1 MDKSDRFIK
10 MKKYKFVIIIL
21 SIFLFLIIGTT
32 SFYVVKNV
40 IAKKQ
45 YEMELERSAAE
56 RQKEYD
62 ERNEKL
68 YNQYSGQWYSKE
80 DDRLFIK
87 LYKDSE
93 GYICISYTT
102 IYEDGTIYENN
113 FRNVALAIG
122 MENWMHDDNEYLQV
136 YYDGICDAGGW
147 IDFLLFDGDDTRLG
161 YDEIIYYKK

>member
-1 MDKSDRFIK
+1 
-10 MKKYKFVIIIL
+10 MKKYKLVIIIL
-21 SIFLFLIIGTT
+21 SSFFLLQIGIV
-32 SFYVVKNV
+32 SFFVVKHV
-40 IAKKQ
+40 IDKKQ
-45 YEMELERSAAE
+45 LERRVAE
-56 RQKEYD
+56 IQKEND

-68 YNQYSGQWYSKE
+68 YNQYNGQWYSIE
-80 DDRLFIK
+80 DDRLFLE
-87 LYKDSE
+87 LYKDAE

-102 IYEDGTIYENN
+102 INEDGKINENS

-122 MENWMHDDNEYLQV
+122 KENWKHDDNEYLQV